1 MHVSLCHTSAKPF
14 FHGGTLMKF
23 MDMYLFFYSMWVLGY
38 FSKLTRK
45 NIGILTKTSCG
56 PRAGSDQKLPDVDEK
71 WSYQAK
77 KCRDFH
83 PSHWP
88 SEKRIPTWYGT
99 WTIHWYHLIHLIYL
113 HAFQYLHLS
122 VNVYVYEG
130 NIYLLYI
137 SYIHCIHYMKLCNHI
152 YANYIYDMCVRTGDI
167 FCCPICPASCR
178 APRSSSSRASP
189 ASAEANWL
197 WRSAMRSL

>member
-1 MHVSLCHTSAKPF
+1 
-14 FHGGTLMKF
+14 MKF
-23 MDMYLFFYSMWVLGY
+23 MDMYPFFFYSMWVLGC

-152 YANYIYDMCVRTGDI
+152 YANYIYMICVYVQVI
-167 FCCPICPASCR
+167 FFVVQFARPPAGLRAAPVAAHHRPPRKPIGSDARRC
-178 APRSSSSRASP
+178 APC
-189 ASAEANWL
+189 SARQGL
-197 WRSAMRSL
+197 MRKSWG